1 MWGGLFAL
9 HWSCSFINGVPLQ
22 IKNRAPT
29 ACVNALRGQ
38 SPYVSHGGK
47 STVRTFSIAQ
57 CFCLAFGV
65 QGILICMEMPRQI
78 ITRIRS
84 TRRKDGSILTCMHL
98 RRMINRFGTFEML
111 SVRLWRGVFSCT
123 LCRGER
129 KSEPP
134 PYMRGNAGSGK
145 AKGSTL
151 IL

>member
-1 MWGGLFAL
+1 M
-9 HWSCSFINGVPLQ
+9 
-22 IKNRAPT
+22 
-29 ACVNALRGQ
+29 
-38 SPYVSHGGK
+38 
-47 STVRTFSIAQ
+47 RTFSIAQ

-84 TRRKDGSILTCMHL
+84 TRRKDGSILTRMHL

-145 AKGSTL
+145 GKAFIL
-151 IL
+151 IIIAQNLKNFQLWTNFYDIMVYEKKKPAVRQTQRGEA